1 VTGKLWLAGLAVL
14 WGASFAEA
22 RDVSGRP
29 LPAARSGAVL
39 GTISGVWVSPGSIS
53 FQATNPA
60 SGAASGSSAA
70 SITWTVLDGSPLQ
83 VWTLSVQADSS
94 AFLGCPA
101 VPASAVRAVCSS
113 ASVSGGG
120 GSGACSS
127 AFPLSTLSRQVAAGA
142 EGSGNNS
149 YSVLIN
155 YTLAE
160 SWRYPASNGSCT
172 LTLTYTVN
180 AP

>member
-1 VTGKLWLAGLAVL
+1 MTRKLWFAGLAIL
-14 WGASFAEA
+14 WGAVVAQG
-22 RDVSGRP
+22 RDASGRP
-29 LPAARSGAVL
+29 LPAARSGAAL
-39 GTISGVWVSPGSIS
+39 GAISGVFASPGSIS
-53 FQATNPA
+53 FQATNPN
-60 SGAASGSSAA
+60 SGAASASSAA

-83 VWTLSVQADSS
+83 TWTLSVQADSPT
-94 AFLGCPA
+94 FLGCPA
-101 VPASAVRAVCSS
+101 VPVSAVRAACGS

-120 GSGACSS
+120 GTGACSS
-127 AFPLSTLSRQVAAGA
+127 TFPLANLSQQVAAGA